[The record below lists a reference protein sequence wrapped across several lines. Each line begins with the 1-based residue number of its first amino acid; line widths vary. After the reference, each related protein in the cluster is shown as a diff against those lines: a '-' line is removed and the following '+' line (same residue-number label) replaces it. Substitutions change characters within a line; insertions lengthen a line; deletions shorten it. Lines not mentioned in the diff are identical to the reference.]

1 MLSRLW
7 KKTTRHR
14 KSLQENSGSYKI
26 IIDTNIYSALDRGDP
41 RVVSIL
47 QSSTTIMLP
56 LCVLGEL
63 HYGFILGARAD
74 LNKQRLSTFMS
85 LDFVDVLRSTSKTAE
100 IYGELAF
107 VCRKRGRVLSNND
120 LWIASLAIEYDVPL
134 VTYDKDFS
142 ALSSRLGDNLILLD
156 TN

>member
-1 MLSRLW
+1 M
-7 KKTTRHR
+7 
-14 KSLQENSGSYKI
+14 

-47 QSSTTIMLP
+47 QSKASIMIP
-56 LCVLGEL
+56 FCVLGEL
-63 HYGFILGARAD
+63 QYGFTLGVKTG
-74 LNKQRLSTFMS
+74 LNRQKLSVFMS

-107 VCRKRGRVLSNND
+107 VCRKRGWVLSNND
-120 LWIASLAIEYDVPL
+120 LCVASLAIEYDVPL

-142 ALSSRLGDNLILLD
+142 ALSCRLGGNLMLLD

>member
-1 MLSRLW
+1 M
-7 KKTTRHR
+7 
-14 KSLQENSGSYKI
+14 

-41 RVVSIL
+41 KVVSIL

-85 LDFVDVLRSTSKTAE
+85 LDFVDVLMSTSKAAE
-100 IYGELAF
+100 IYGELVF
-107 VCRKRGRVLSNND
+107 VCRKKGRVLSSM
-120 LWIASLAIEYDVPL
+120 IY
-134 VTYDKDFS
+134 
-142 ALSSRLGDNLILLD
+142 G
-156 TN
+156 

>member
-1 MLSRLW
+1 M
-7 KKTTRHR
+7 
-14 KSLQENSGSYKI
+14 

-47 QSSTTIMLP
+47 QSSITIMLP

-107 VCRKRGRVLSNND
+107 VCRKGGRVLSNND

>member
-1 MLSRLW
+1 MGLSD
-7 KKTTRHR
+7 
-14 KSLQENSGSYKI
+14 
-26 IIDTNIYSALDRGDP
+26 IDTCLVDGCSYCIQRPRGDE
-41 RVVSIL
+41 
-47 QSSTTIMLP
+47 SS
-56 LCVLGEL
+56 V
-63 HYGFILGARAD
+63 A
-74 LNKQRLSTFMS
+74 RLSTFMS